1 MSEYDDIS
9 KGECYRDLFE
19 YLFPIVVLKT
29 SRDQPISLEEDF
41 QDMELFPDRKYKPL
55 PSNKLLYKSYPG
67 TTDAELDIV
76 RPNFDTSYI
85 VGYLDT
91 KLTPVIITVPEIKD
105 IPDKYGGGK
114 RFWGVQM
121 MDAWTNTFKSVGLEN
136 NDSEG
141 SYIVTGPTWRK
152 NNKKIRNEYT
162 PGTKTTLLIMVLLFA
177 ITLLL
182 YNSCVCMDEQARNK
196 IVITL
201 LVFALLLLL
210 LGNRKWR
217 QIQESP
223 TDFVFVIIRIQT
235 QNKHDAL
242 ENTNIIQRKF
252 RAELYNKSAED
263 ALRKEYEE
271 GMIVPTKEFIGGFCK
286 ADDDCDIMN
295 YCNKDINIC
304 KPYDLKNCRSGYDC
318 PTDYYCDTF
327 EPNDGIGQ
335 SHECKP
341 IKKCDCKDT
350 ITGGKCTDG
359 VNCECGG
366 CGTKKS
372 DYCDWKT
379 GACLRKEN
387 EGCLYDTDCGTG
399 YCKYNDNGVSEGGL
413 FKRGAGNIATCQQP
427 PCMNDDQ
434 CEITGICDFQNKVCA
449 TKRKD
454 TKCDSGIDCTS
465 SETCSNGICKHIKV
479 DHNCDTDLDCPS
491 EEPRSSDGPGFKS
504 KKMYCD
510 TLSTPRMCKYQAQSE
525 ISIVD
530 ETRTIPYPIND
541 VVFNFTSEYF
551 YTLASWLL
559 RNIAEPPDNDNYK
572 LDLLKSIHMIQP
584 DNAAPGLGGFSWKD
598 IPTNVKENLIGAF
611 ELGKDKLTEQLLSLE
626 KRSTSLSFWTNFSS
640 TETVGIYGVDYSTR
654 ALLALEGLGANPA
667 KTAVYLSCRTNSNLP
682 LSNLNGVND
691 YFMVFDCSTC
701 GVNQIKPPV
710 DAFWSL
716 TVYDKD
722 GYEVDNSA
730 NITHVGSETNLKYE
744 EDGRLILTFS
754 NTYNDKYTNWVPI
767 PKTEFSVLGRFYLP
781 TADIISGTWS
791 LPVMETITNSNCD
804 DDSWAGNLTLPSC
817 SSIGYPD
824 GISMKNYYL
833 DGRYPITTHM
843 DYIRQKGN
851 QLTNEQK
858 QCMIDPKSKIQPLK
872 EDRQEPV
879 TLVRDTISRCLNNI
893 APADN
898 ELTIWDTKGLI
909 NPKDKVSGGNN
920 ECPLNSDTC
929 CAVCDKGQPC
939 ANMEK
944 LIIRST
950 TPKNETGWKP
960 AEYHPDILTT
970 MEVCDLNI
978 PTSSPEDSI
987 LYKMTNMLANDEW
1000 FPSAIDTLQCKPRIQ
1015 DKTTK
1020 ACIYDTKDGNSRG
1033 VPLAPSSYYNNSLMV
1048 MGLGGYDLVG
1058 NMPACYNNLSDSD
1071 KKLCGV

>member
-1 MSEYDDIS
+1 
-9 KGECYRDLFE
+9 
-19 YLFPIVVLKT
+19 
-29 SRDQPISLEEDF
+29 
-41 QDMELFPDRKYKPL
+41 
-55 PSNKLLYKSYPG
+55 
-67 TTDAELDIV
+67 
-76 RPNFDTSYI
+76 
-85 VGYLDT
+85 
-91 KLTPVIITVPEIKD
+91 
-105 IPDKYGGGK
+105 
-114 RFWGVQM
+114 
-121 MDAWTNTFKSVGLEN
+121 MDYTFKSVGLEN

-177 ITLLL
+177 ISLLL

-295 YCNKDINIC
+295 YCNKDIDIC

-530 ETRTIPYPIND
+530 
-541 VVFNFTSEYF
+541 
-551 YTLASWLL
+551 
-559 RNIAEPPDNDNYK
+559 
-572 LDLLKSIHMIQP
+572 
-584 DNAAPGLGGFSWKD
+584 
-598 IPTNVKENLIGAF
+598 
-611 ELGKDKLTEQLLSLE
+611 
-626 KRSTSLSFWTNFSS
+626 
-640 TETVGIYGVDYSTR
+640 
-654 ALLALEGLGANPA
+654 
-667 KTAVYLSCRTNSNLP
+667 
-682 LSNLNGVND
+682 
-691 YFMVFDCSTC
+691 
-701 GVNQIKPPV
+701 
-710 DAFWSL
+710 
-716 TVYDKD
+716 
-722 GYEVDNSA
+722 
-730 NITHVGSETNLKYE
+730 
-744 EDGRLILTFS
+744 
-754 NTYNDKYTNWVPI
+754 
-767 PKTEFSVLGRFYLP
+767 
-781 TADIISGTWS
+781 
-791 LPVMETITNSNCD
+791 
-804 DDSWAGNLTLPSC
+804 
-817 SSIGYPD
+817 
-824 GISMKNYYL
+824 
-833 DGRYPITTHM
+833 
-843 DYIRQKGN
+843 
-851 QLTNEQK
+851 
-858 QCMIDPKSKIQPLK
+858 
-872 EDRQEPV
+872 
-879 TLVRDTISRCLNNI
+879 
-893 APADN
+893 
-898 ELTIWDTKGLI
+898 
-909 NPKDKVSGGNN
+909 
-920 ECPLNSDTC
+920 
-929 CAVCDKGQPC
+929 
-939 ANMEK
+939 
-944 LIIRST
+944 
-950 TPKNETGWKP
+950 
-960 AEYHPDILTT
+960 
-970 MEVCDLNI
+970 
-978 PTSSPEDSI
+978 
-987 LYKMTNMLANDEW
+987 
-1000 FPSAIDTLQCKPRIQ
+1000 
-1015 DKTTK
+1015 
-1020 ACIYDTKDGNSRG
+1020 
-1033 VPLAPSSYYNNSLMV
+1033 
-1048 MGLGGYDLVG
+1048 
-1058 NMPACYNNLSDSD
+1058 
-1071 KKLCGV
+1071 